1 MYKIYLGSSLV
12 FDDSDIREERFVEEP
27 TLEMEVGKAGT
38 LKFSVYPNHPLYNS
52 FYKLKSYVTLMR
64 NDEVLFKGRV
74 LSSEDNM
81 VGARKITVEGS
92 LAFLNDSV
100 IRPYDL
106 SEFTYQRKTPAQ
118 LLEWYLT
125 QHNAQVESTR
135 QIALGTVTVT
145 LPEGQY
151 LTPSTRSYDN
161 TLSNINKQLLDE
173 CGGYLIVR
181 YYNGVTYLDYLSEF
195 TTQADQT
202 VELGK
207 NLLDITQTVEA
218 DELATIIIPLG
229 NDEEI
234 EVEYVDPETGVI
246 STQTIRRPI
255 TIVGVIDPE
264 THEEITVDYIRNE
277 DLIAE
282 YGEIYKSV
290 EFDCDLRISLY
301 NEAKAYVDSLSML
314 ARTIE
319 VSALDLSRI
328 NVSLDSFRIGTNVH
342 VKSAYHGVNDV
353 VPVTKISLNILHPED
368 SQLTLGNTISSF
380 TENNTREKNQTNKVI
395 EKIKDDTDE
404 EIRKVASTPMLQ
416 LSWDSVN
423 SIAKMEQTDTDR
435 LVQYPVTGGK
445 IYVDCNDY
453 STMHN
458 YKTVTNI
465 PANKMMFYALYPVT
479 DSDGDIIYHPFF
491 AMQIITSSGIKWFDI
506 NDVLMVEEKTDILIV
521 GDLDMVTDTTTLWSV
536 ARTLK
541 ESNDE
546 IFMKYFAS
554 LTNINDATLEA
565 YCEATGINN
574 VFMKVAILEA
584 FVNRLFANELEMT
597 GEGLLKS
604 TNFAEMISQVTN
616 GVFPT
621 AGYKLKA
628 SPDENGVQCSFFNAR
643 MAMLKAI
650 NAEFWR
656 TTLHGI
662 VDHDHFKTTSSGS
675 GITSL
680 EISTPDAYYYE
691 TELLDVLSSLAR
703 TYGYE
708 NGIYAQISEGVA
720 YTLEGINGSYKGSSF
735 SSIKWHK
742 RSTEPYV
749 SNGRLHFSVM
759 SSRYSL
765 KNNANLI
772 QFTYNGSTR
781 SSADMIS
788 KYYVSDSIWNSLN
801 QIPENNVCDSVTG
814 TVNINGDSMTA
825 SASDPI
831 RIVNDGATVSFTN
844 SQKTLSLTYCTYVD
858 TSLYVSGISTPTSY
872 DGIECKNIMPRD
884 SQKVYS
890 IGTSSKKYT
899 VWGAVFN

>member
-12 FDDSDIREERFVEEP
+12 FDDSDIRDERFVEEP

-52 FYKLKSYVTLMR
+52 FYKLTSYVTLMR

-81 VGARKITVEGS
+81 IGARKITVEGS
-92 LAFLNDSV
+92 LAFLNDSI
-100 IRPYDL
+100 IRPYDF

-125 QHNAQVESTR
+125 QHNSQVESTR

-264 THEEITVDYIRNE
+264 THEEVTVDYIRNE
-277 DLIAE
+277 DLIDE

-290 EFDCDLRISLY
+290 EFDCDLRIDLY
-301 NEAKAYVDSLSML
+301 NEAKAYVNSLSML

-380 TENNTREKNQTNKVI
+380 TENNTREKNRTNKVI

-404 EIRKVASTPMLQ
+404 EIRKVASTPMLK

-458 YKTVTNI
+458 YKTVTNT
-465 PANKMMFYALYPVT
+465 PSNKMMFYALYPVT

-491 AMQIITSSGIKWFDI
+491 AMQVISNSGIKWYDV
-506 NDVLMVEEKTDILIV
+506 NDTSFVTEVTNIFVV
-521 GDLDMVTDTTTLWSV
+521 GVLDMKNDMTQLWGVGYTPSEANTNVFMNYLATIDDVTD
-536 ARTLK
+536 
-541 ESNDE
+541 
-546 IFMKYFAS
+546 S
-554 LTNINDATLEA
+554 LLDA
-565 YCEATGINN
+565 YCQATGIDQI
-574 VFMKVAILEA
+574 FSKIAILQA
-584 FVNRLFANELEMT
+584 FIGKLRVAN
-597 GEGLLKS
+597 
-604 TNFAEMISQVTN
+604 
-616 GVFPT
+616 
-621 AGYKLKA
+621 
-628 SPDENGVQCSFFNAR
+628 
-643 MAMLKAI
+643 I
-650 NAEFWR
+650 NAGLNGFEFVVQTYDSNGDYNPQFYIKHGNVNLLR
-656 TTLHGI
+656 VDPILGKIYFGDGFFYDKADDSVHSIGDGI
-662 VDHDHFKTTSSGS
+662 VINSNGSVTLS
-675 GITSL
+675 GITLNNTEDGYADFGSALFRQQNRGQSRITINDSTGQGRTLYNKMMDVYDITVSGTTFRSRWFPCAVSSDSSL
-680 EISTPDAYYYE
+680 VYARLVRENYTAGWGVRVDLYGIEFTDSSKSTVITKAYRYE
-691 TELLDVLSSLAR
+691 TSQTDINPFATGTIVSFFYGGNVMELRNLPTSDTGLSA
-703 TYGYE
+703 
-708 NGIYAQISEGVA
+708 
-720 YTLEGINGSYKGSSF
+720 
-735 SSIKWHK
+735 
-742 RSTEPYV
+742 
-749 SNGRLHFSVM
+749 GR
-759 SSRYSL
+759 
-765 KNNANLI
+765 
-772 QFTYNGSTR
+772 
-781 SSADMIS
+781 
-788 KYYVSDSIWNSLN
+788 IWNDN
-801 QIPENNVCDSVTG
+801 G
-814 TVNINGDSMTA
+814 T
-825 SASDPI
+825 
-831 RIVNDGATVSFTN
+831 
-844 SQKTLSLTYCTYVD
+844 L
-858 TSLYVSGISTPTSY
+858 
-872 DGIECKNIMPRD
+872 
-884 SQKVYS
+884 KV
-890 IGTSSKKYT
+890 
-899 VWGAVFN
+899 VEA

>member
-12 FDDSDIREERFVEEP
+12 FDDSDIRDERFVEEP

-52 FYKLKSYVTLMR
+52 FYKLTSYVTLMR

-92 LAFLNDSV
+92 LAFLNDSI
-100 IRPYDL
+100 IRPYDF

-125 QHNAQVESTR
+125 QHNSQVESTR

-151 LTPSTRSYDN
+151 LAPSTRSYDN

-195 TTQADQT
+195 TTQVDQT

-234 EVEYVDPETGVI
+234 EVEYVDPDTGVI

-277 DLIAE
+277 DLIDE

-290 EFDCDLRISLY
+290 EFDCDLRIDLY
-301 NEAKAYVDSLSML
+301 NEAKAYVNSLSML

-380 TENNTREKNQTNKVI
+380 TENNTREKNRTNKVI

-404 EIRKVASTPMLQ
+404 EIRKVASTPMLK

-423 SIAKMEQTDTDR
+423 NIAKMEQTDTDR

-458 YKTVTNI
+458 YKTVTNT
-465 PANKMMFYALYPVT
+465 PSNKMMFYALYPVT

-491 AMQIITSSGIKWFDI
+491 AMQVISNSGIKWYDV
-506 NDVLMVEEKTDILIV
+506 NDTSFVTEVTNIFVV
-521 GDLDMVTDTTTLWSV
+521 GVLDMKNDMTQLWGVGYRPSEANTNVFMNYLATIDDVTD
-536 ARTLK
+536 
-541 ESNDE
+541 
-546 IFMKYFAS
+546 S
-554 LTNINDATLEA
+554 LLDA
-565 YCEATGINN
+565 YCQATGIDQI
-574 VFMKVAILEA
+574 FSKIAILQA
-584 FVNRLFANELEMT
+584 FIGKLRVAN
-597 GEGLLKS
+597 
-604 TNFAEMISQVTN
+604 
-616 GVFPT
+616 
-621 AGYKLKA
+621 
-628 SPDENGVQCSFFNAR
+628 
-643 MAMLKAI
+643 I
-650 NAEFWR
+650 NAGLNGFEFVVQTYDSNGDYNPQFYIKHGNVNLLR
-656 TTLHGI
+656 VDPILGKIYFGDGFFYDKADDSVHSIGDGI
-662 VDHDHFKTTSSGS
+662 VISSDGSVTLS
-675 GITSL
+675 GITLNNTEDGYADFGSALFRQQNRGQSL
-680 EISTPDAYYYE
+680 ITINNSTGQGRTLYNKMM
-691 TELLDVLSSLAR
+691 DVYDIRVSGVTFCSRWFPCAVSSDSSLVYAR
-703 TYGYE
+703 LVRENYTGSWGHRVDLYGVE
-708 NGIYAQISEGVA
+708 
-720 YTLEGINGSYKGSSF
+720 
-735 SSIKWHK
+735 
-742 RSTEPYV
+742 
-749 SNGRLHFSVM
+749 
-759 SSRYSL
+759 
-765 KNNANLI
+765 
-772 QFTYNGSTR
+772 
-781 SSADMIS
+781 
-788 KYYVSDSIWNSLN
+788 
-801 QIPENNVCDSVTG
+801 
-814 TVNINGDSMTA
+814 
-825 SASDPI
+825 
-831 RIVNDGATVSFTN
+831 FTN
-844 SQKTLSLTYCTYVD
+844 SSKSTVITNAYRYESSQTDINPFTTG
-858 TSLYVSGISTPTSY
+858 TIVSFFYGGNVMELRNLPTS
-872 DGIECKNIMPRD
+872 DTGLSAGRIWSDNGTL
-884 SQKVYS
+884 KV
-890 IGTSSKKYT
+890 
-899 VWGAVFN
+899 VEA

>member
-234 EVEYVDPETGVI
+234 EVEYVDPDTGVI

-290 EFDCDLRISLY
+290 EFDCDLRINLY

-380 TENNTREKNQTNKVI
+380 TENNTREKNRTNKVI

-465 PANKMMFYALYPVT
+465 PSNKMMFYALYPVT

-491 AMQIITSSGIKWFDI
+491 AMQVISNSGIKWYDV
-506 NDVLMVEEKTDILIV
+506 NDTSFVTEVTNIFVV
-521 GDLDMVTDTTTLWSV
+521 GVLDMKNDTTQLWGVGYRPSEANTEV
-536 ARTLK
+536 
-541 ESNDE
+541 
-546 IFMKYFAS
+546 FMNY
-554 LTNINDATLEA
+554 LATLDNVSDA
-565 YCEATGINN
+565 LLQSYGSATGIDKI
-574 VFMKVAILEA
+574 FKKIAILEA
-584 FVNRLFANELEMT
+584 FIRTLNVVNINAGVEPFKFIVQTYDSSGTLNPSFKVVYNSNEVFKVDPLT
-597 GEGLLKS
+597 GKVYFGIGFWYDPSDSAIHSVNDKILITSEGLLK
-604 TNFAEMISQVTN
+604 AN
-616 GVFPT
+616 G
-621 AGYKLKA
+621 A
-628 SPDENGVQCSFFNAR
+628 
-643 MAMLKAI
+643 
-650 NAEFWR
+650 
-656 TTLHGI
+656 
-662 VDHDHFKTTSSGS
+662 
-675 GITSL
+675 
-680 EISTPDAYYYE
+680 
-691 TELLDVLSSLAR
+691 VLSGDSEFNGKFDCSVIKTADYGSVQTAFTTTYNTVHQARALSLAIR
-703 TYGYE
+703 GTGLKQKTYYDCSISGASAIKYIYIEEGMNNPDLPTHWSTSIKFYDVNKNLVDIRDYMTVSYNYGYQDQFKRYIHCGNTTNNTE
-708 NGIYAQISEGVA
+708 YGVWVPNG
-720 YTLEGINGSYKGSSF
+720 F
-735 SSIKWHK
+735 
-742 RSTEPYV
+742 
-749 SNGRLHFSVM
+749 
-759 SSRYSL
+759 
-765 KNNANLI
+765 
-772 QFTYNGSTR
+772 
-781 SSADMIS
+781 
-788 KYYVSDSIWNSLN
+788 
-801 QIPENNVCDSVTG
+801 
-814 TVNINGDSMTA
+814 TVNIITSGKVLQLNIPTESEVGLL
-825 SASDPI
+825 SAGQMY
-831 RIVNDGATVSFTN
+831 RKNDG
-844 SQKTLSLTYCTYVD
+844 
-858 TSLYVSGISTPTSY
+858 SLYV
-872 DGIECKNIMPRD
+872 
-884 SQKVYS
+884 KV
-890 IGTSSKKYT
+890 
-899 VWGAVFN
+899 

>member
-12 FDDSDIREERFVEEP
+12 FDDSDIRDERFVEEP

-52 FYKLKSYVTLMR
+52 FYKLTSYVTLMR

-92 LAFLNDSV
+92 LAFLNDSI
-100 IRPYDL
+100 IRPYDF

-125 QHNAQVESTR
+125 QHNSQVESTR

-151 LTPSTRSYDN
+151 LAPSTRSYDN

-173 CGGYLIVR
+173 CGGCLIVR

-195 TTQADQT
+195 TTQVDQT

-234 EVEYVDPETGVI
+234 EVEYVDPDTGVI

-277 DLIAE
+277 DLIDE

-290 EFDCDLRISLY
+290 EFDCDLRIDLY
-301 NEAKAYVDSLSML
+301 NEAKAYVNSLSML

-380 TENNTREKNQTNKVI
+380 TENNTREKNRTNKVI

-404 EIRKVASTPMLQ
+404 EIRKVASTPMLK

-423 SIAKMEQTDTDR
+423 NIAKMEQTDTDR

-458 YKTVTNI
+458 YKTVTNT
-465 PANKMMFYALYPVT
+465 PSNKMMFYALYPVT

-491 AMQIITSSGIKWFDI
+491 AMQVISNSGIKWYDV
-506 NDVLMVEEKTDILIV
+506 NDTSFVTEVTNIFVV
-521 GDLDMVTDTTTLWSV
+521 GVLDMKNDMTQLWGVGYRPSEANTNVFMNYLATIDDVTD
-536 ARTLK
+536 
-541 ESNDE
+541 
-546 IFMKYFAS
+546 S
-554 LTNINDATLEA
+554 LLDA
-565 YCEATGINN
+565 YCQATGIDQI
-574 VFMKVAILEA
+574 FSKIAILQA
-584 FVNRLFANELEMT
+584 FIGKLRVAN
-597 GEGLLKS
+597 
-604 TNFAEMISQVTN
+604 
-616 GVFPT
+616 
-621 AGYKLKA
+621 
-628 SPDENGVQCSFFNAR
+628 
-643 MAMLKAI
+643 I
-650 NAEFWR
+650 NAGLNGFEFVVQTYDSNGDYNPQFYIKHGNVNLLR
-656 TTLHGI
+656 VDPILGKIYFGDGFFYDKADDSVHSIGDGI
-662 VDHDHFKTTSSGS
+662 VISSDGSVTLS
-675 GITSL
+675 GITLNNTEDGYADFGSALFRQQNRGQSL
-680 EISTPDAYYYE
+680 ITINNSTGQGRTLYNKMM
-691 TELLDVLSSLAR
+691 DVYDIKVSVVTFCSRWFPCAVSSDSSLVYAR
-703 TYGYE
+703 LVREDFTGGFGYRVDLYGVE
-708 NGIYAQISEGVA
+708 
-720 YTLEGINGSYKGSSF
+720 
-735 SSIKWHK
+735 
-742 RSTEPYV
+742 
-749 SNGRLHFSVM
+749 
-759 SSRYSL
+759 
-765 KNNANLI
+765 
-772 QFTYNGSTR
+772 
-781 SSADMIS
+781 
-788 KYYVSDSIWNSLN
+788 
-801 QIPENNVCDSVTG
+801 
-814 TVNINGDSMTA
+814 
-825 SASDPI
+825 
-831 RIVNDGATVSFTN
+831 FTN
-844 SQKTLSLTYCTYVD
+844 SSKSTVITKAYRYESSQTDINPFTTG
-858 TSLYVSGISTPTSY
+858 TIVSFFYGGNVMELRNLPTS
-872 DGIECKNIMPRD
+872 DTGLSAGRIWSDNGTL
-884 SQKVYS
+884 KV
-890 IGTSSKKYT
+890 
-899 VWGAVFN
+899 VEA

>member
-52 FYKLKSYVTLMR
+52 FYKLTSYITLMR

-81 VGARKITVEGS
+81 IGARKITVEGS
-92 LAFLNDSV
+92 LAFLNDSI
-100 IRPYDL
+100 IRPYDF

-125 QHNAQVESTR
+125 QHNSQVESTR

-195 TTQADQT
+195 TTQANQT

-264 THEEITVDYIRNE
+264 THEEVTVDYIRNE
-277 DLIAE
+277 DLIDE

-290 EFDCDLRISLY
+290 EFDCDLRIDLY
-301 NEAKAYVDSLSML
+301 NEAKAYVNSLSML

-380 TENNTREKNQTNKVI
+380 TENNTREKNRTNKVI
-395 EKIKDDTDE
+395 EKIKGDTDE
-404 EIRKVASTPMLQ
+404 EIRKVASTPMLK

-458 YKTVTNI
+458 YKTVTNT
-465 PANKMMFYALYPVT
+465 PSNKMMFYALYPVT

-491 AMQIITSSGIKWFDI
+491 AMQVISNSGIKWYDV
-506 NDVLMVEEKTDILIV
+506 NDTSFVTEVTNIFVV
-521 GDLDMVTDTTTLWSV
+521 GVLDMKNDMTQLWGVGYTPSEANTNVFMNYLATIDDVTD
-536 ARTLK
+536 
-541 ESNDE
+541 
-546 IFMKYFAS
+546 S
-554 LTNINDATLEA
+554 LLDA
-565 YCEATGINN
+565 YCQATGIDQI
-574 VFMKVAILEA
+574 FSKIAILQA
-584 FVNRLFANELEMT
+584 FIGKLRVAN
-597 GEGLLKS
+597 
-604 TNFAEMISQVTN
+604 
-616 GVFPT
+616 
-621 AGYKLKA
+621 
-628 SPDENGVQCSFFNAR
+628 
-643 MAMLKAI
+643 I
-650 NAEFWR
+650 NAGLNGFEFVVQTYDSNGDYNPQFYIKHGNVNLLR
-656 TTLHGI
+656 VDPILGKIYFGDGFFYDKADDSVHSIGDGI
-662 VDHDHFKTTSSGS
+662 VINSNGSVTLS
-675 GITSL
+675 GITLNNTEDGYADFGSALFRQQNRGQSRITINDSTGQGRTLYNKMMDVYDITVSGTTFRSRWFPCAVSSDSSL
-680 EISTPDAYYYE
+680 VYARLVRENYTDGWGFRVDLYGIEFTDSSKSTVITKAYRYE
-691 TELLDVLSSLAR
+691 TSQTDINPFATGTIVSFFYGGNVMELRNLPTSDTGLSA
-703 TYGYE
+703 
-708 NGIYAQISEGVA
+708 
-720 YTLEGINGSYKGSSF
+720 
-735 SSIKWHK
+735 
-742 RSTEPYV
+742 
-749 SNGRLHFSVM
+749 GR
-759 SSRYSL
+759 
-765 KNNANLI
+765 
-772 QFTYNGSTR
+772 
-781 SSADMIS
+781 
-788 KYYVSDSIWNSLN
+788 IWNDN
-801 QIPENNVCDSVTG
+801 G
-814 TVNINGDSMTA
+814 T
-825 SASDPI
+825 
-831 RIVNDGATVSFTN
+831 
-844 SQKTLSLTYCTYVD
+844 L
-858 TSLYVSGISTPTSY
+858 
-872 DGIECKNIMPRD
+872 
-884 SQKVYS
+884 KV
-890 IGTSSKKYT
+890 
-899 VWGAVFN
+899 VEA

>member
-52 FYKLKSYVTLMR
+52 FYKLTSYVTLMR

-81 VGARKITVEGS
+81 VGARKIIVEGS
-92 LAFLNDSV
+92 LAFLNDSI
-100 IRPYDL
+100 IRPYDF

-125 QHNAQVESTR
+125 QHNSQVESTR

-264 THEEITVDYIRNE
+264 THEEVTVDYIRNE
-277 DLIAE
+277 DLIDE

-290 EFDCDLRISLY
+290 EFDCDLRIDLY
-301 NEAKAYVDSLSML
+301 NEAKAYVNSLSML

-380 TENNTREKNQTNKVI
+380 TENNTREKNRTNKVI

-404 EIRKVASTPMLQ
+404 EIRKVASTPMLK

-458 YKTVTNI
+458 YKTVTNT
-465 PANKMMFYALYPVT
+465 PSNKMMFYALYPVT

-491 AMQIITSSGIKWFDI
+491 AMQVISNSGIKWYDV
-506 NDVLMVEEKTDILIV
+506 NDTSFVTEVTNIFIV
-521 GDLDMVTDTTTLWSV
+521 GVLDMKNDMTQLWGVGYTPSEANTNVFMNYLATIDDVTD
-536 ARTLK
+536 
-541 ESNDE
+541 
-546 IFMKYFAS
+546 S
-554 LTNINDATLEA
+554 LLDA
-565 YCEATGINN
+565 YCQATGIDQI
-574 VFMKVAILEA
+574 FSKIAILQA
-584 FVNRLFANELEMT
+584 FIGKLRVAN
-597 GEGLLKS
+597 
-604 TNFAEMISQVTN
+604 
-616 GVFPT
+616 
-621 AGYKLKA
+621 
-628 SPDENGVQCSFFNAR
+628 
-643 MAMLKAI
+643 I
-650 NAEFWR
+650 NAGLNGFEFVVQTYDSNGDYNPQFYIKHGNVNLLR
-656 TTLHGI
+656 VDPILGKIYFGDGFFYDKADDSVHSTGDGI
-662 VDHDHFKTTSSGS
+662 VINSNGSITLS
-675 GITSL
+675 GITLNNTEDGYADFGSALFRQQNRGQSRITINDSTGQGRTLYDKMMDVYDITVSGTQFRSRWFPCAVSSDSSL
-680 EISTPDAYYYE
+680 VYARLVRENYTGGWGLRVDLYGIEFTDSSKSTVITKAYRYE
-691 TELLDVLSSLAR
+691 TSQTD
-703 TYGYE
+703 
-708 NGIYAQISEGVA
+708 
-720 YTLEGINGSYKGSSF
+720 INPF
-735 SSIKWHK
+735 
-742 RSTEPYV
+742 
-749 SNGRLHFSVM
+749 
-759 SSRYSL
+759 
-765 KNNANLI
+765 A
-772 QFTYNGSTR
+772 
-781 SSADMIS
+781 
-788 KYYVSDSIWNSLN
+788 
-801 QIPENNVCDSVTG
+801 TG
-814 TVNINGDSMTA
+814 TI
-825 SASDPI
+825 
-831 RIVNDGATVSFTN
+831 VSFFYGGN
-844 SQKTLSLTYCTYVD
+844 VMELRNL
-858 TSLYVSGISTPTSY
+858 PTS
-872 DGIECKNIMPRD
+872 DTGLSAGRIWSDNGTL
-884 SQKVYS
+884 KV
-890 IGTSSKKYT
+890 
-899 VWGAVFN
+899 VEA

>member
-52 FYKLKSYVTLMR
+52 FYKLTSYITLMR

-81 VGARKITVEGS
+81 IGARKITVEGS
-92 LAFLNDSV
+92 LAFLNDSI
-100 IRPYDL
+100 IRPYDF

-125 QHNAQVESTR
+125 QHNSQVESTR

-264 THEEITVDYIRNE
+264 THEEVTVDYIRNE
-277 DLIAE
+277 DLIDE

-290 EFDCDLRISLY
+290 EFDCDLRIDLY
-301 NEAKAYVDSLSML
+301 NEAKAYVNSLSML

-380 TENNTREKNQTNKVI
+380 TENNTREKNRTNKVI

-404 EIRKVASTPMLQ
+404 EIRKVASTPMLK

-435 LVQYPVTGGK
+435 LIQYPVTGGK

-458 YKTVTNI
+458 YKTVTNT
-465 PANKMMFYALYPVT
+465 PSNKMMFYALYPVT

-491 AMQIITSSGIKWFDI
+491 AMQVISNSGIKWYDV
-506 NDVLMVEEKTDILIV
+506 NDTSFVTEVTNIFVV
-521 GDLDMVTDTTTLWSV
+521 GVLDMKNDMTQLWGVGYTPSEANTNVFMNYLATIDDVTD
-536 ARTLK
+536 
-541 ESNDE
+541 
-546 IFMKYFAS
+546 S
-554 LTNINDATLEA
+554 LLDA
-565 YCEATGINN
+565 YCQATGIDQI
-574 VFMKVAILEA
+574 FSKIAILQA
-584 FVNRLFANELEMT
+584 FIGKLRVAN
-597 GEGLLKS
+597 
-604 TNFAEMISQVTN
+604 
-616 GVFPT
+616 
-621 AGYKLKA
+621 
-628 SPDENGVQCSFFNAR
+628 
-643 MAMLKAI
+643 I
-650 NAEFWR
+650 NAGLNGFEFVVQTYDSNGDYNPQFYIKHENVNLLR
-656 TTLHGI
+656 VDPILGKIYFGDGFFYDKADDSVHSIGDGI
-662 VDHDHFKTTSSGS
+662 VINSNGSVTLS
-675 GITSL
+675 GITLNNTEDGYADFGSALFRQQNRGQSRITINDSTGQGRTLYNKMMDVYDITVSGTTFRSRWFPCAVSSDSSL
-680 EISTPDAYYYE
+680 VYARLVRENYTGGWGVRVDLYGIEFTDSSKSTVITKAYRYE
-691 TELLDVLSSLAR
+691 TSQTDINPFATGTIVSFFYGGNVMELRNLPTSDTGLSA
-703 TYGYE
+703 
-708 NGIYAQISEGVA
+708 
-720 YTLEGINGSYKGSSF
+720 
-735 SSIKWHK
+735 
-742 RSTEPYV
+742 
-749 SNGRLHFSVM
+749 GR
-759 SSRYSL
+759 
-765 KNNANLI
+765 
-772 QFTYNGSTR
+772 
-781 SSADMIS
+781 
-788 KYYVSDSIWNSLN
+788 IWNDN
-801 QIPENNVCDSVTG
+801 G
-814 TVNINGDSMTA
+814 T
-825 SASDPI
+825 
-831 RIVNDGATVSFTN
+831 
-844 SQKTLSLTYCTYVD
+844 L
-858 TSLYVSGISTPTSY
+858 
-872 DGIECKNIMPRD
+872 
-884 SQKVYS
+884 KV
-890 IGTSSKKYT
+890 
-899 VWGAVFN
+899 VEA

>member
-12 FDDSDIREERFVEEP
+12 FDDSDIRDERFVEEP

-38 LKFSVYPNHPLYNS
+38 LKFSAYPNHPLYNS
-52 FYKLKSYVTLMR
+52 FYKLTSYVTLMR

-92 LAFLNDSV
+92 LAFLNDSI
-100 IRPYDL
+100 IRPYDF

-125 QHNAQVESTR
+125 QHNSQVESTR

-151 LTPSTRSYDN
+151 LAPSTRSYDN

-173 CGGYLIVR
+173 CGGCLIVR

-195 TTQADQT
+195 TTQVDQT

-234 EVEYVDPETGVI
+234 EVEYVDPDTGVI

-277 DLIAE
+277 DLIDE

-290 EFDCDLRISLY
+290 EFDCDLRIDLY
-301 NEAKAYVDSLSML
+301 NEAKAYVNSLSML

-380 TENNTREKNQTNKVI
+380 TENNTREKNRTNKVI

-404 EIRKVASTPMLQ
+404 EIRKVASTPMLK

-423 SIAKMEQTDTDR
+423 NIAKMEQTDTDR

-458 YKTVTNI
+458 YKTVTNT
-465 PANKMMFYALYPVT
+465 PSNKMMFYALYPVT

-491 AMQIITSSGIKWFDI
+491 AMQVISNSGIKWYDV
-506 NDVLMVEEKTDILIV
+506 NDTSFVTEVTNIFVV
-521 GDLDMVTDTTTLWSV
+521 GVLDMKNDMTQLWGVGYRPSEANTNVFMNYLATIDDVTD
-536 ARTLK
+536 
-541 ESNDE
+541 
-546 IFMKYFAS
+546 S
-554 LTNINDATLEA
+554 LLDA
-565 YCEATGINN
+565 YCQATGIDQI
-574 VFMKVAILEA
+574 FSKIAILQA
-584 FVNRLFANELEMT
+584 FIGKLRVAN
-597 GEGLLKS
+597 
-604 TNFAEMISQVTN
+604 
-616 GVFPT
+616 
-621 AGYKLKA
+621 
-628 SPDENGVQCSFFNAR
+628 
-643 MAMLKAI
+643 I
-650 NAEFWR
+650 NAGLNGFEFVVQTYDSNGDYNPQFYIKHGNVNLLR
-656 TTLHGI
+656 VDPILGKIYFGDGFFYDKADDSVHSIGDGI
-662 VDHDHFKTTSSGS
+662 VISSDGSVTLS
-675 GITSL
+675 GITLNNTEDGYADFGSALFRQQNRGQSL
-680 EISTPDAYYYE
+680 ITINNSTGQGRTLYNKMM
-691 TELLDVLSSLAR
+691 DVYDIKVSGATFCSRWFPCAVSSDSSLVYAR
-703 TYGYE
+703 LVREDITSGWGYRVDLYGVE
-708 NGIYAQISEGVA
+708 
-720 YTLEGINGSYKGSSF
+720 
-735 SSIKWHK
+735 
-742 RSTEPYV
+742 
-749 SNGRLHFSVM
+749 
-759 SSRYSL
+759 
-765 KNNANLI
+765 
-772 QFTYNGSTR
+772 
-781 SSADMIS
+781 
-788 KYYVSDSIWNSLN
+788 
-801 QIPENNVCDSVTG
+801 
-814 TVNINGDSMTA
+814 
-825 SASDPI
+825 
-831 RIVNDGATVSFTN
+831 FTN
-844 SQKTLSLTYCTYVD
+844 SSKSTVITKAYRYESSQTDINPFTTG
-858 TSLYVSGISTPTSY
+858 TIVSFFYGGNVMELRNLPTS
-872 DGIECKNIMPRD
+872 DTGLSAGRIWSDNGTL
-884 SQKVYS
+884 KV
-890 IGTSSKKYT
+890 
-899 VWGAVFN
+899 VEA

>member
-52 FYKLKSYVTLMR
+52 FYKLTSYVTLMR

-92 LAFLNDSV
+92 LAFLNDSI
-100 IRPYDL
+100 IRPYDF

-125 QHNAQVESTR
+125 QHNSQVESTR

-234 EVEYVDPETGVI
+234 EVEYVDPDTGVI

-290 EFDCDLRISLY
+290 EFDCDLRIDLY
-301 NEAKAYVDSLSML
+301 NEAKAYVNSLSML

-380 TENNTREKNQTNKVI
+380 TENNTREKNKTNKVI

-404 EIRKVASTPMLQ
+404 EIRKVASTPMLI

-423 SIAKMEQTDTDR
+423 SIAKMEQTDTNR

-458 YKTVTNI
+458 YKTVTNT
-465 PANKMMFYALYPVT
+465 PSNKMMFYALYPVT

-491 AMQIITSSGIKWFDI
+491 AMQVISNSGIKWYDV
-506 NDVLMVEEKTDILIV
+506 NDTSFVTEVTNIFVV
-521 GDLDMVTDTTTLWSV
+521 GVLDMKNDTTQLWGVGYTPSEANTEV
-536 ARTLK
+536 
-541 ESNDE
+541 
-546 IFMKYFAS
+546 FMNYLATIDDVS
-554 LTNINDATLEA
+554 DALLQS
-565 YCEATGINN
+565 YGSATGID
-574 VFMKVAILEA
+574 KILKKIAILEA
-584 FVNRLFANELEMT
+584 FIRTLNVVNINAGVEPFKFIVQTYDSSGTLNPIFKVVYNSNEVFKVDPLT
-597 GEGLLKS
+597 GKVYFGIGFWYDPSDSAIHSDNDKILITSEGLLK
-604 TNFAEMISQVTN
+604 AN
-616 GVFPT
+616 G
-621 AGYKLKA
+621 A
-628 SPDENGVQCSFFNAR
+628 
-643 MAMLKAI
+643 
-650 NAEFWR
+650 
-656 TTLHGI
+656 
-662 VDHDHFKTTSSGS
+662 
-675 GITSL
+675 
-680 EISTPDAYYYE
+680 
-691 TELLDVLSSLAR
+691 VLSGDSEFNGKFDCSVIKTADYGSVQRAFSTTYNTVHQARALSLAIR
-703 TYGYE
+703 GTGLQQK
-708 NGIYAQISEGVA
+708 IYYDCSISGASAIKYIYIEEGM
-720 YTLEGINGSYKGSSF
+720 ND
-735 SSIKWHK
+735 
-742 RSTEPYV
+742 PD
-749 SNGRLHFSVM
+749 
-759 SSRYSL
+759 SSRYWSTSIKFYDAN
-765 KNNANLI
+765 KNLVDIRNYM
-772 QFTYNGSTR
+772 T
-781 SSADMIS
+781 
-788 KYYVSDSIWNSLN
+788 VSDNYGFADQFKRYIHCSNTT
-801 QIPENNVCDSVTG
+801 NNTEYGVWVPNG
-814 TVNINGDSMTA
+814 FTVNIITSGKVLQLNIPTESEVGLL
-825 SASDPI
+825 SAGQMY
-831 RIVNDGATVSFTN
+831 RKNDG
-844 SQKTLSLTYCTYVD
+844 
-858 TSLYVSGISTPTSY
+858 SLYV
-872 DGIECKNIMPRD
+872 
-884 SQKVYS
+884 KV
-890 IGTSSKKYT
+890 
-899 VWGAVFN
+899 

>member
-52 FYKLKSYVTLMR
+52 FYKLTSYVTLMR

-92 LAFLNDSV
+92 LAFLNDSI
-100 IRPYDL
+100 IRPYDF

-125 QHNAQVESTR
+125 QHNSQVESTR

-234 EVEYVDPETGVI
+234 EVEYVDPDTGVI

-264 THEEITVDYIRNE
+264 THEEVTVDYIRNE
-277 DLIAE
+277 DLIDE

-290 EFDCDLRISLY
+290 EFDCDLRIDLY
-301 NEAKAYVDSLSML
+301 NEAKAYVNSLSML

-380 TENNTREKNQTNKVI
+380 TENNTREKNRTNKVI

-404 EIRKVASTPMLQ
+404 EIRKVASTPMLK

-458 YKTVTNI
+458 YKTVTNT
-465 PANKMMFYALYPVT
+465 PSNKMMFYALYPVT

-491 AMQIITSSGIKWFDI
+491 AMQVISNSGIKWYDV
-506 NDVLMVEEKTDILIV
+506 NDSSFVTEVTNIFVV
-521 GDLDMVTDTTTLWSV
+521 GVLDMKNDTTQLWGVGYTPSEANTEV
-536 ARTLK
+536 
-541 ESNDE
+541 
-546 IFMKYFAS
+546 FMNYLATIDNVS
-554 LTNINDATLEA
+554 DALLQS
-565 YCEATGINN
+565 YGSATGIDKI
-574 VFMKVAILEA
+574 FKKIAILEA
-584 FVNRLFANELEMT
+584 FIRTLNVVNINAGVEPFKFIVQTYDSSGTLNPIFKVVYNSNEVFKVDPLT
-597 GEGLLKS
+597 GKVYFGIGFWYDPSDSAIHSDNDKILITSEGLLKADGAVLSGASEFNGKFDCSVIKTADYGSVQRAFTTTYNTVHQARALSLAIRGTGLKQKTYYDCSISGASAIKYIYIEEGMNDPDLPTYWS
-604 TNFAEMISQVTN
+604 TNIKFYDAN
-616 GVFPT
+616 
-621 AGYKLKA
+621 KNL
-628 SPDENGVQCSFFNAR
+628 
-643 MAMLKAI
+643 
-650 NAEFWR
+650 
-656 TTLHGI
+656 
-662 VDHDHFKTTSSGS
+662 VDIRNYMTVSDN
-675 GITSL
+675 
-680 EISTPDAYYYE
+680 
-691 TELLDVLSSLAR
+691 
-703 TYGYE
+703 YGYADQFKRYIHCGNTSGNTE
-708 NGIYAQISEGVA
+708 HGVWVPNG
-720 YTLEGINGSYKGSSF
+720 F
-735 SSIKWHK
+735 
-742 RSTEPYV
+742 
-749 SNGRLHFSVM
+749 
-759 SSRYSL
+759 
-765 KNNANLI
+765 
-772 QFTYNGSTR
+772 
-781 SSADMIS
+781 
-788 KYYVSDSIWNSLN
+788 
-801 QIPENNVCDSVTG
+801 
-814 TVNINGDSMTA
+814 TVNIITSGKVLQLNIPTESEVGLL
-825 SASDPI
+825 SAGQMY
-831 RIVNDGATVSFTN
+831 RKNDG
-844 SQKTLSLTYCTYVD
+844 
-858 TSLYVSGISTPTSY
+858 SLYV
-872 DGIECKNIMPRD
+872 
-884 SQKVYS
+884 KV
-890 IGTSSKKYT
+890 
-899 VWGAVFN
+899 

>member
-38 LKFSVYPNHPLYNS
+38 LKFSVYPNHPLYNN
-52 FYKLKSYVTLMR
+52 FYKLTSYVTLMR

-92 LAFLNDSV
+92 LAFLNDSI
-100 IRPYDL
+100 IRPYDF

-195 TTQADQT
+195 TAQADQT

-234 EVEYVDPETGVI
+234 EVEYVDPDTGVI

-264 THEEITVDYIRNE
+264 THEEVTVDYIRNE
-277 DLIAE
+277 DLIVE

-290 EFDCDLRISLY
+290 EFDCDLRIDLY
-301 NEAKAYVDSLSML
+301 NEAKAYVNSLSML

-380 TENNTREKNQTNKVI
+380 TENNTREKNRTNKVI

-404 EIRKVASTPMLQ
+404 EIRKVASTPMLK

-458 YKTVTNI
+458 YKTVTNT
-465 PANKMMFYALYPVT
+465 PSNKMMFYALYPVT

-491 AMQIITSSGIKWFDI
+491 AMQVISNSGIKWYDV
-506 NDVLMVEEKTDILIV
+506 NDSSFVTEVTNIFVV
-521 GDLDMVTDTTTLWSV
+521 GVLDMKNDTTQLWGVGYTPSEANTEV
-536 ARTLK
+536 
-541 ESNDE
+541 
-546 IFMKYFAS
+546 FMNY
-554 LTNINDATLEA
+554 LATLDNVSDA
-565 YCEATGINN
+565 LLQSYGSATGIDKI
-574 VFMKVAILEA
+574 FKKIAILEA
-584 FVNRLFANELEMT
+584 FIRTLNVVNINAGVEPFKFIVQTYDSSGTLNPIFKVVYNSNEVFKVDPLT
-597 GEGLLKS
+597 GKVYFGIGFWYDPSDSAIHSDNDKILITSEGLLKANGAVLSGDSEFNGKFDCSVIKTADYGSVQTAFTTTYNTVHQARALSLAIRGTGLKQKTYYDCSISGASAIKYIYIEEGMNDPDSPTYWS
-604 TNFAEMISQVTN
+604 TNIKFYDAN
-616 GVFPT
+616 
-621 AGYKLKA
+621 KNL
-628 SPDENGVQCSFFNAR
+628 
-643 MAMLKAI
+643 
-650 NAEFWR
+650 
-656 TTLHGI
+656 
-662 VDHDHFKTTSSGS
+662 VDIRNYMTVSDN
-675 GITSL
+675 
-680 EISTPDAYYYE
+680 
-691 TELLDVLSSLAR
+691 
-703 TYGYE
+703 YGYADQFKRYIHCSNTMNNTE
-708 NGIYAQISEGVA
+708 YGVWVPNG
-720 YTLEGINGSYKGSSF
+720 F
-735 SSIKWHK
+735 
-742 RSTEPYV
+742 
-749 SNGRLHFSVM
+749 
-759 SSRYSL
+759 
-765 KNNANLI
+765 
-772 QFTYNGSTR
+772 
-781 SSADMIS
+781 
-788 KYYVSDSIWNSLN
+788 
-801 QIPENNVCDSVTG
+801 
-814 TVNINGDSMTA
+814 TVNIITSGKVLQLNIPTESEVGLL
-825 SASDPI
+825 SAGQMY
-831 RIVNDGATVSFTN
+831 RKNDG
-844 SQKTLSLTYCTYVD
+844 
-858 TSLYVSGISTPTSY
+858 SLYV
-872 DGIECKNIMPRD
+872 
-884 SQKVYS
+884 KV
-890 IGTSSKKYT
+890 
-899 VWGAVFN
+899 

>member
-12 FDDSDIREERFVEEP
+12 FDDSDIRDERFVEEP

-52 FYKLKSYVTLMR
+52 FYKLTSYVTLMR

-92 LAFLNDSV
+92 LAFLNDSI
-100 IRPYDL
+100 IRPYDF

-125 QHNAQVESTR
+125 QHNSQVESTR

-264 THEEITVDYIRNE
+264 THEEVTVDYIRNE
-277 DLIAE
+277 DLIDE

-290 EFDCDLRISLY
+290 EFDCDLRIDLY
-301 NEAKAYVDSLSML
+301 NEAKAYVNSLSML

-380 TENNTREKNQTNKVI
+380 TENNTREKNRTNKVI

-404 EIRKVASTPMLQ
+404 EIRKVASTPMLK

-458 YKTVTNI
+458 YKTVTNT
-465 PANKMMFYALYPVT
+465 PSNKMMFYALYPVT

-491 AMQIITSSGIKWFDI
+491 AMQVISNSGIKWYDV
-506 NDVLMVEEKTDILIV
+506 NDTSFVTEVTNIFVV
-521 GDLDMVTDTTTLWSV
+521 GVLDMKNDMTQLWGVGYTPSEANTNVFMNYLATIDDVTD
-536 ARTLK
+536 
-541 ESNDE
+541 
-546 IFMKYFAS
+546 S
-554 LTNINDATLEA
+554 LLDA
-565 YCEATGINN
+565 YCQATGIDQI
-574 VFMKVAILEA
+574 FSKIAILQA
-584 FVNRLFANELEMT
+584 FIGKLRVAN
-597 GEGLLKS
+597 
-604 TNFAEMISQVTN
+604 
-616 GVFPT
+616 
-621 AGYKLKA
+621 
-628 SPDENGVQCSFFNAR
+628 
-643 MAMLKAI
+643 I
-650 NAEFWR
+650 NAGLNGFEFVVQTYDSNGDYNPQFYIKHGNVNLLR
-656 TTLHGI
+656 VDPILGKIYFGDGFFYDKADDSVHSIGDGI
-662 VDHDHFKTTSSGS
+662 VINSNGSVTLS
-675 GITSL
+675 GITLNNTEDGYADFGSALFRQQNRGQSRITINDSTGQGRTLYNKMMDVYDITVSGTTFRSRWFPCAVSSDSSL
-680 EISTPDAYYYE
+680 VYARLVRENYTAGWGVRVDLYGIEFTDSSKSTVITKAYRYE
-691 TELLDVLSSLAR
+691 TSQTDINPFATGTIVSFFYGGNVMELRNLPTSDTGLSA
-703 TYGYE
+703 
-708 NGIYAQISEGVA
+708 
-720 YTLEGINGSYKGSSF
+720 
-735 SSIKWHK
+735 
-742 RSTEPYV
+742 
-749 SNGRLHFSVM
+749 GR
-759 SSRYSL
+759 
-765 KNNANLI
+765 
-772 QFTYNGSTR
+772 
-781 SSADMIS
+781 
-788 KYYVSDSIWNSLN
+788 IWNDN
-801 QIPENNVCDSVTG
+801 G
-814 TVNINGDSMTA
+814 T
-825 SASDPI
+825 
-831 RIVNDGATVSFTN
+831 
-844 SQKTLSLTYCTYVD
+844 L
-858 TSLYVSGISTPTSY
+858 
-872 DGIECKNIMPRD
+872 
-884 SQKVYS
+884 KV
-890 IGTSSKKYT
+890 
-899 VWGAVFN
+899 VEA

>member
-52 FYKLKSYVTLMR
+52 FYKLTSYVTLMR

-81 VGARKITVEGS
+81 IGARKITVEGS
-92 LAFLNDSV
+92 LAFLNDSI
-100 IRPYDL
+100 IRPYDF

-125 QHNAQVESTR
+125 QHNSQVESTR

-264 THEEITVDYIRNE
+264 THEEVTVDYIRNE
-277 DLIAE
+277 DLIDE

-290 EFDCDLRISLY
+290 EFDCDLRIDLY
-301 NEAKAYVDSLSML
+301 NEAKAYVNSLSML

-380 TENNTREKNQTNKVI
+380 TENNTREKNRTNKVI

-404 EIRKVASTPMLQ
+404 EIRKVASTPMLK

-458 YKTVTNI
+458 YKTVTNT
-465 PANKMMFYALYPVT
+465 PSNKMMFYALYPVT

-491 AMQIITSSGIKWFDI
+491 AMQVISNSGIKWYDV
-506 NDVLMVEEKTDILIV
+506 NDTSFVTEVTNIFVV
-521 GDLDMVTDTTTLWSV
+521 GVLDMKNDMTQLWGVGYTPSEANTNVFMNYLATIDDVTD
-536 ARTLK
+536 
-541 ESNDE
+541 
-546 IFMKYFAS
+546 S
-554 LTNINDATLEA
+554 LLDA
-565 YCEATGINN
+565 YCQATGIDQI
-574 VFMKVAILEA
+574 FSKIAILQA
-584 FVNRLFANELEMT
+584 FIGKLRVAN
-597 GEGLLKS
+597 
-604 TNFAEMISQVTN
+604 
-616 GVFPT
+616 
-621 AGYKLKA
+621 
-628 SPDENGVQCSFFNAR
+628 
-643 MAMLKAI
+643 I
-650 NAEFWR
+650 NAGLNGFEFVVQTYDSNGDYNPQFYIKHGNVNLLR
-656 TTLHGI
+656 VDPILGKIYFGDGFFYDKADDSVHSIGDGI
-662 VDHDHFKTTSSGS
+662 VINSNGSVTLS
-675 GITSL
+675 GITLNNTEDGYADFGSALFRQQNRGQSRITINDSTGQGRTLYNKMMDVYDITVSGTTFRSRWFPCAVSSDSSL
-680 EISTPDAYYYE
+680 VYARLVRENYTAGWGVRVDLYGIEFTDSSKSTVITKAYRYE
-691 TELLDVLSSLAR
+691 TSQTDINPFATGTIVSFFYGGNVMELRNLPTSDTGLSA
-703 TYGYE
+703 
-708 NGIYAQISEGVA
+708 
-720 YTLEGINGSYKGSSF
+720 
-735 SSIKWHK
+735 
-742 RSTEPYV
+742 
-749 SNGRLHFSVM
+749 GR
-759 SSRYSL
+759 
-765 KNNANLI
+765 
-772 QFTYNGSTR
+772 
-781 SSADMIS
+781 
-788 KYYVSDSIWNSLN
+788 IWNDN
-801 QIPENNVCDSVTG
+801 G
-814 TVNINGDSMTA
+814 T
-825 SASDPI
+825 
-831 RIVNDGATVSFTN
+831 
-844 SQKTLSLTYCTYVD
+844 L
-858 TSLYVSGISTPTSY
+858 
-872 DGIECKNIMPRD
+872 
-884 SQKVYS
+884 KV
-890 IGTSSKKYT
+890 
-899 VWGAVFN
+899 VEA

>member
-12 FDDSDIREERFVEEP
+12 FDDSDIRDERFVEEP

-38 LKFSVYPNHPLYNS
+38 LKFSVYPNHPLYNN
-52 FYKLKSYVTLMR
+52 FYKLTSYVTLMR

-92 LAFLNDSV
+92 LAFLNDSI
-100 IRPYDL
+100 IRPYDF

-125 QHNAQVESTR
+125 QHNSQVESTR

-151 LTPSTRSYDN
+151 LAPSTRSYDN

-195 TTQADQT
+195 TTQVDQT

-234 EVEYVDPETGVI
+234 EVEYVDPDTGVI

-277 DLIAE
+277 DLIDE

-290 EFDCDLRISLY
+290 EFDCDLRIDLY
-301 NEAKAYVDSLSML
+301 NEAKAYVNSLSML

-380 TENNTREKNQTNKVI
+380 TENNTREKNRTNKVI

-404 EIRKVASTPMLQ
+404 EIRKVASTPMLK

-423 SIAKMEQTDTDR
+423 NIAKMEQTDTDR

-458 YKTVTNI
+458 YKTVTNT
-465 PANKMMFYALYPVT
+465 PSNKMMFYALYPVT

-491 AMQIITSSGIKWFDI
+491 AMQVISNSGIKWYDV
-506 NDVLMVEEKTDILIV
+506 NDTSFVTEVTNIFVV
-521 GDLDMVTDTTTLWSV
+521 GVLDMKNDMTQLWGVGYRPSEANTNVFMNYLATIDDVTD
-536 ARTLK
+536 
-541 ESNDE
+541 
-546 IFMKYFAS
+546 S
-554 LTNINDATLEA
+554 LLDA
-565 YCEATGINN
+565 YCQATGIDQI
-574 VFMKVAILEA
+574 FSKIAILQA
-584 FVNRLFANELEMT
+584 FIGKLRVAN
-597 GEGLLKS
+597 
-604 TNFAEMISQVTN
+604 
-616 GVFPT
+616 
-621 AGYKLKA
+621 
-628 SPDENGVQCSFFNAR
+628 
-643 MAMLKAI
+643 I
-650 NAEFWR
+650 NAGLNGFEFVVQTYDSNGDYNPQFYIKHGNVNLLR
-656 TTLHGI
+656 VDPILGKIYFGDGFFYDKADDSVHSIGDGI
-662 VDHDHFKTTSSGS
+662 VISSDGSVTLS
-675 GITSL
+675 GITLNNTEDGYADFGSALFRQQNRGQSL
-680 EISTPDAYYYE
+680 ITINNSTGQGRTLYNKMM
-691 TELLDVLSSLAR
+691 DVYDIKVSGATFCSRWFPCAVSSDSSLVYAR
-703 TYGYE
+703 LVREDFTGGWGYRVDLYGVE
-708 NGIYAQISEGVA
+708 
-720 YTLEGINGSYKGSSF
+720 
-735 SSIKWHK
+735 
-742 RSTEPYV
+742 
-749 SNGRLHFSVM
+749 
-759 SSRYSL
+759 
-765 KNNANLI
+765 
-772 QFTYNGSTR
+772 
-781 SSADMIS
+781 
-788 KYYVSDSIWNSLN
+788 
-801 QIPENNVCDSVTG
+801 
-814 TVNINGDSMTA
+814 
-825 SASDPI
+825 
-831 RIVNDGATVSFTN
+831 FTN
-844 SQKTLSLTYCTYVD
+844 SSKSTVITKAYRYESSQTDINPFTTG
-858 TSLYVSGISTPTSY
+858 TIVSFFYGGNVMELRNLPTS
-872 DGIECKNIMPRD
+872 DTGLSAGRIWSDNGTL
-884 SQKVYS
+884 KV
-890 IGTSSKKYT
+890 
-899 VWGAVFN
+899 VEA

>member
-100 IRPYDL
+100 IRPYDF

-125 QHNAQVESTR
+125 QHNSQVESTR

-290 EFDCDLRISLY
+290 EFDCDLRIDLY
-301 NEAKAYVDSLSML
+301 NEAKAYVNSLSML
-314 ARTIE
+314 TRTIE
-319 VSALDLSRI
+319 VSALDLSRV

-342 VKSAYHGVNDV
+342 VKSLYHGVNNI

-380 TENNTREKNQTNKVI
+380 TENNTRDKNRTNKVI

-404 EIRKVASTPMLQ
+404 EIRKVASTPMLK

-423 SIAKMEQTDTDR
+423 SVAKMEQTDTDR

-458 YKTVTNI
+458 YKTVTNT
-465 PANKMMFYALYPVT
+465 PANKMLFFALYPVT

-491 AMQIITSSGIKWFDI
+491 AMQVISNSGIRWYDV
-506 NDVLMVEEKTDILIV
+506 NDSSLVTEVTNIFVV
-521 GDLDMVTDTTTLWSV
+521 GVLDMKNDTTQLWGVGYRPSEANTEV
-536 ARTLK
+536 
-541 ESNDE
+541 
-546 IFMKYFAS
+546 FMNYLATIDDVSDALLQSYAS
-554 LTNINDATLEA
+554 
-565 YCEATGINN
+565 ATGIDNI
-574 VFMKVAILEA
+574 FMKVAILEA
-584 FVNRLFANELEMT
+584 FIKKLNVVNINAGVEPFKFIVQTYNSNGTYDPKIVVKYSGYEVFKIEPTSGNIIFGNGFKYNHADNTIESADKSVIIDATGKITITDATINGNSVFHGSFNCVAIQTAVASPVVAQSVSPSRFDKYQANNIYDLINNSYRGKFWEARLSGINSPIKYMKATYTT
-597 GEGLLKS
+597 GS
-604 TNFAEMISQVTN
+604 S
-616 GVFPT
+616 
-621 AGYKLKA
+621 
-628 SPDENGVQCSFFNAR
+628 SPDEHTIAFYDEDFNLVNLGSYISLTSNENGKTIHLWQGRYTWDTDKYTYASSSFT
-643 MAMLKAI
+643 I
-650 NAEFWR
+650 
-656 TTLHGI
+656 
-662 VDHDHFKTTSSGS
+662 
-675 GITSL
+675 
-680 EISTPDAYYYE
+680 
-691 TELLDVLSSLAR
+691 ELLIGGNTLILDIPSSNSGL
-703 TYGYE
+703 TSGMVY
-708 NGIYAQISEGVA
+708 
-720 YTLEGINGSYKGSSF
+720 
-735 SSIKWHK
+735 
-742 RSTEPYV
+742 RSG
-749 SNGRLHFSVM
+749 ND
-759 SSRYSL
+759 L
-765 KNNANLI
+765 K
-772 QFTYNGSTR
+772 
-781 SSADMIS
+781 
-788 KYYVSDSIWNSLN
+788 
-801 QIPENNVCDSVTG
+801 
-814 TVNINGDSMTA
+814 
-825 SASDPI
+825 
-831 RIVNDGATVSFTN
+831 IV
-844 SQKTLSLTYCTYVD
+844 
-858 TSLYVSGISTPTSY
+858 
-872 DGIECKNIMPRD
+872 
-884 SQKVYS
+884 
-890 IGTSSKKYT
+890 
-899 VWGAVFN
+899 